1 MLGFSCSWQTL
12 LFLLKFQR
20 IKRNIFGYRGG
31 SLSVTHTFLNPSQ
44 PSMFSEIE
52 LCCLLGLTSIIC
64 RILFQVINLYK
75 LFLILIAVLFIYHQ
89 ILFVLIL
96 IIYKTG
102 LVSRILEIG
111 VLNRTVAWQFERITH
126 SFWIYSYQWKENS
139 SFFDY

>member
-12 LFLLKFQR
+12 LFLSKFQR

-31 SLSVTHTFLNPSQ
+31 SLSVTHPFLNQSQ
-44 PSMFSEIE
+44 RSMFSEIE
-52 LCCLLGLTSIIC
+52 LCCLLGLTPIIC

-96 IIYKTG
+96 INKIRFFISLISWIENRSGKQDPRNWCIKQNCC
-102 LVSRILEIG
+102 VAIWKDSPQF
-111 VLNRTVAWQFERITH
+111 LNL
-126 SFWIYSYQWKENS
+126 
-139 SFFDY
+139 